1 MKNFLIINLIKL
13 NLKKVNKSQK
23 DSELNEILSKLKE
36 IFEYY
41 CSYGERLNTKIL
53 KSNKFIKLFKESG
66 IKDNIVNQTRL
77 ELIYKSENKNNCM
90 NFEQFLNSLMKV
102 CEYKYPNNNS
112 QIELKKNVFQMIKD
126 YILPLYDLIIN
137 GNLDTSLNN
146 SILNTSII
154 QQIDNIDSIL
164 YSNLC
169 EEILISTVPILFDIY
184 KVYFP
189 HEISISDNI
198 NYIKDNSIKQYFE
211 FVKDFDIAPGL
222 LSKSITYQIFKSEVS
237 NENSDISISNNKQ
250 FYQNILRNLDL
261 TSIIKYEPNNHNILG
276 QYFIFFK
283 FLRSLIKMSQITFI
297 KLENS
302 INLETSIK
310 KEEMIIMFFQ
320 KIELSD
326 GFNNMQKK
334 TNRTHNDK
342 QSIIIQQDLL
352 DRINGELNSDIN
364 EENNNNTNNKSI
376 LQSAF
381 KKFENYEPEF
391 SNYINEVYGND
402 LINIFKG
409 MCNFGDQF
417 NYKYM
422 KSKSFMKFLKD
433 SGLVKIKENNNFG
446 LEMHEI
452 DTLFIKLSLI
462 NQNLKNT
469 FLGKVNNDTITTVN
483 NSKAYIDFDTFIIG
497 IEIIS
502 KFIYPNLDTKEAI
515 DKIITENILPN
526 TINNVNIEKIRE
538 VDEKI
543 ENLKDLQTSDEFIKV
558 LQITHNTMTP
568 IFSYYTKDTNNY
580 LSRENF
586 LKFCK
591 DYEIFPSLMSK
602 TKLNSFFIGISQYS
616 LIGDDNNILIE
627 QSLFIDL
634 LSLIALDII
643 YPEPE
648 PSPIEKI
655 LVLMEKLSQ
664 SEGANMRVIKTGNN
678 RVGDSNEF
686 LDEFKKNYPEYF
698 NNKNKKKETFMDIMN
713 LETGEN

>member
-1 MKNFLIINLIKL
+1 MKKI
-13 NLKKVNKSQK
+13 NKSQK
-23 DSELNEILSKLKE
+23 ESELNDMINKLKE

-41 CSYGERLNTKIL
+41 CSYGERLNTTIL
-53 KSNKFIKLFKESG
+53 KSNKFIKLFKEAG
-66 IKDNIVNQTRL
+66 LKDNIVNQTRL

-90 NFEQFLNSLMKV
+90 NFEQFLNSLKKIAS
-102 CEYKYPNNNS
+102 YKYPNYSS
-112 QIELKKNVFQMIKD
+112 QIDLKRNLNQMIKD

-146 SILNTSII
+146 SVLNTTII
-154 QQIDNIDSIL
+154 QQLDNIDTL
-164 YSNLC
+164 FYSNIC
-169 EEILISTVPILFDIY
+169 EEILTSIVPVLFDIY

-198 NYIKDNSIKQYFE
+198 DYIKDNSIKQFFE

-250 FYQNILRNLDL
+250 FYHNILKNLDL
-261 TSIIKYEPNNHNILG
+261 NTIIKYEPNNRNILG

-297 KLENS
+297 KLESS
-302 INLETSIK
+302 INLVNSIK

-320 KIELSD
+320 KIELSN

-352 DRINGELNSDIN
+352 DRINSEINSDIN
-364 EENNNNTNNKSI
+364 EENNINTNNKSI
-376 LQSAF
+376 LQSINF
-381 KKFENYEPEF
+381 KKFENYEPEY
-391 SNYINEVYGND
+391 SNYINEMYGNH

-433 SGLVKIKENNNFG
+433 SGLVKIKDNNNFG

-452 DTLFIKLSLI
+452 DTLFIKLSLM

-469 FLGKVNNDTITTVN
+469 YLSKTNNDIITTVN

-538 VDEKI
+538 VDDKI
-543 ENLKDLQTSDEFIKV
+543 EDLKDLQNSDEFIKI
-558 LQITHNTMTP
+558 LQVTHNTMTP
-568 IFSYYTKDTNNY
+568 IFNYYTKNTNNY

-664 SEGANMRVIKTGNN
+664 SEGGNMRVINTGNN
-678 RVGDSNEF
+678 RVGDSNDF